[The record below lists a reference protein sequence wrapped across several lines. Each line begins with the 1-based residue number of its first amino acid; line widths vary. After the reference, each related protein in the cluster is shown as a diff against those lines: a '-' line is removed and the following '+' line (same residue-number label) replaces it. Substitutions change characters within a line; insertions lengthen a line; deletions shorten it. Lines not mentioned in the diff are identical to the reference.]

1 MAEKEQEQEV
11 QSVASEST
19 QDQNAQ
25 ASENEA
31 AAKIIVSKYTGWGAG
46 AGVLPVP
53 LWDIIAIGGVQVL
66 MLKELYQQY
75 GVTFN
80 EKKARSTVSVLLGS
94 LSPALLLGITASTLL
109 KFVPGV
115 GSTLAMASLPI
126 LASASTYAVGKIMIK
141 HLEQGGTL
149 EDFDAKE
156 HKAEF
161 NETVETHKESASK
174 AKKSTK
180 ATTA

>member
-1 MAEKEQEQEV
+1 MAEKEQEIEAQP
-11 QSVASEST
+11 VADAST
-19 QDQNAQ
+19 QDQEAQ
-25 ASENEA
+25 VSENEA

-53 LWDIIAIGGVQVL
+53 LWDIVAVGGVQVL
-66 MLKELYQQY
+66 MLKELYEQY

-80 EKKARSTVSVLLGS
+80 EKKARSTVSILLGS

-126 LASASTYAVGKIMIK
+126 LASASTFAVGKIMIK

-149 EDFDAKE
+149 DDFDAKE
-156 HKAEF
+156 HKEEF
-161 NETVETHKESASK
+161 NETVESAKENASK
-174 AKKSTK
+174 AKKPAK
-180 ATTA
+180 AATA

>member
-11 QSVASEST
+11 QSVANEST

-46 AGVLPVP
+46 AGVLPIP
-53 LWDIIAIGGVQVL
+53 LWDIVAVGGVQVL

-156 HKAEF
+156 HKEEF
-161 NETVETHKESASK
+161 NESVESAKENASK
-174 AKKSTK
+174 AKKSAK